1 VGGYPSVGASNQR
14 KADSGQAAFS
24 IGLGPVPFL
33 LISELVPPPVSV
45 VDPASQT
52 GDPPIYHLPI
62 PPSSYTVSPLSL
74 RPRSSP
80 LFPFRSIPTL
90 PRLSVPLAPSPRAR
104 LYLPQAVPALS
115 SLSLSCNWIANFFVA
130 LLFLPL
136 RDALSSPV
144 DPRDPLSARRGE
156 GRVFYV
162 FTLVCAG
169 LGMLVWRGLPR
180 RSGSGSA

>member
-1 VGGYPSVGASNQR
+1 MP
-14 KADSGQAAFS
+14 
-24 IGLGPVPFL
+24 
-33 LISELVPPPVSV
+33 
-45 VDPASQT
+45 
-52 GDPPIYHLPI
+52 LP
-62 PPSSYTVSPLSL
+62 SL
-74 RPRSSP
+74 RPR
-80 LFPFRSIPTL
+80 
-90 PRLSVPLAPSPRAR
+90 PSPRVR
-104 LYLPQAVPALS
+104 LQFPQAVPALS

-169 LGMLVWRGLPR
+169 LGMLVWRGLPQ
-180 RSGSGSA
+180 RSGSGSV